1 MHQTAFVKAF
11 LNISFTHIASR
22 MHFKISNFSN
32 KSGTTF
38 TTRKPKTH
46 WHVKSP
52 IYHWH
57 LPKPNFH
64 WHPEKLNIQSP
75 VFIGIQ
81 HSIKSKNYWHPKHG
95 IYQHFISCIH
105 HACHIVFVNATPTT
119 KCISCISK
127 YTYTYNHS
135 HIHSYIQTYIDIY
148 MHTYNHSYIH
158 IIIHIYIHTYSHS
171 HVHTYVHIHV
181 QHANRIIHTYCID
194 HHVSCFNKSQKESS
208 TVYLVQRCLYH
219 SYKT

>member
-105 HACHIVFVNATPTT
+105 HAFHIVFINATPTT
-119 KCISCISK
+119 KCISCINT

-135 HIHSYIQTYIDIY
+135 HIHTYNHSHIHTYIQSFTRI
-148 MHTYNHSYIH
+148 HTYNHSHIRTYIQSFTYPYIH
-158 IIIHIYIHTYSHS
+158 S
-171 HVHTYVHIHV
+171 
-181 QHANRIIHTYCID
+181 
-194 HHVSCFNKSQKESS
+194 
-208 TVYLVQRCLYH
+208 
-219 SYKT
+219 